1 MNEMCEHHHISGR
14 EKHEDEK
21 IKILALLASRKY

>member
-1 MNEMCEHHHISGR
+1 MNEMCEHHISGR

-21 IKILALLASRKY
+21 IKILVLLASRKY